1 MEKAREAARVKRQED
16 TLDMMVRHNGAAQL
30 LSPRR
35 SDGQRS
41 ANYCNLILI
50 KEEDATR
57 FIPEDLDNGNLA
69 AF

>member
-1 MEKAREAARVKRQED
+1 MFASVSLN
-16 TLDMMVRHNGAAQL
+16 T
-30 LSPRR
+30 R
-35 SDGQRS
+35 ST
-41 ANYCNLILI
+41 NYCNLILI